1 MPLHKKHL
9 KPGGIRNR
17 RDSESPLLP
26 PYAFPFPSI
35 KGILHAVRMPYAHG
49 FHASLRKT
57 QHSTQKKR
65 TTSPARS
72 ASIILYVPHILKQ
85 TPQPELKAQGRIR
98 RIPLLKAISCC
109 FYIVTI
115 LLPAYSAR
123 AVIPLSSRTAHFQ
136 ATALS
141 PCLHQQQC
149 FLPLSPESSALRP
162 CAVLT
167 DPISVPPGLYG
178 LPPSAAFSPHPAL
191 PGYTFKAGC

>member
-1 MPLHKKHL
+1 
-9 KPGGIRNR
+9 
-17 RDSESPLLP
+17 
-26 PYAFPFPSI
+26 
-35 KGILHAVRMPYAHG
+35 MPYAHG

-178 LPPSAAFSPHPAL
+178 LPPSAAFSQHSYL
-191 PGYTFKAGC
+191 PGYTFKTESYRLSRPRPSTASPCGISLFRQRRLFQHVHRDAYVGMCD

>member
-1 MPLHKKHL
+1 
-9 KPGGIRNR
+9 
-17 RDSESPLLP
+17 
-26 PYAFPFPSI
+26 
-35 KGILHAVRMPYAHG
+35 MPYAHG

-123 AVIPLSSRTAHFQ
+123 TVIPLSSRAAPVRRRPF
-136 ATALS
+136 
-141 PCLHQQQC
+141 
-149 FLPLSPESSALRP
+149 PLSSSAAMFPAFVPKIFCLRP
-162 CAVLT
+162 STVLT
-167 DPISVPPGLYG
+167 GPTSAHPGLYR
-178 LPPSAAFSPHPAL
+178 LPPSAAFSQHSYL
-191 PGYTFKAGC
+191 PGYTFKTESYRLSRTRPSTASSCGTSLFRKRRLFQHVHRDAYVGMCD